1 MAEDEL
7 TDDYI
12 ADLLK
17 LDAKNSSLRY
27 AQVGLAGLLPKK
39 YVPLTLSLSAS

>member
-1 MAEDEL
+1 MADDEL

-12 ADLLK
+12 ANLLK

-27 AQVGLAGLLPKK
+27 AKVGLAALLPPK
-39 YVPLTLSLSAS
+39 T